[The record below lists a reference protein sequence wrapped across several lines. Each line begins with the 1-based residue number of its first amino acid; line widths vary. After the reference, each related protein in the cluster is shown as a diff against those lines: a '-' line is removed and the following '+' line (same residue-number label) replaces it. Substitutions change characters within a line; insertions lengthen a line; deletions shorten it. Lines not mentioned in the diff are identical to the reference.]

1 MSDAH
6 GHDAGH
12 EPAGFFRT
20 YLWTV
25 NHKMIGKQFLVMS
38 LLFLFIAGT
47 FALSLRW
54 QLAYPK
60 ISGSPTD
67 PADEGRNPK
76 PVPVIGTWLFSTA
89 EKRATAARIEPLK
102 EVLAKVVPAAAK
114 PELDAAFEKLFV
126 DRFIKVFE
134 KVPADLDLVKAA
146 GPELLEKLFGKTE
159 KPPDLAKLKSETL
172 NIVSTKA
179 MLGTVAPEQFMG
191 MTTLHG
197 LLMIFFVVIP
207 ILVGAFGN
215 FLIPLHVGTH
225 DMAFPILNAASFWVF
240 VLGAIIAVI
249 GLAIPDPL
257 SGAFNPAAGGW
268 TMYPPLSAT
277 PWASP
282 GMATGQTMVL
292 LAAVLVG
299 FSSIMGAVNYMTTI
313 LKMRAPGLSMWR
325 LPLTTWAQFITA
337 ILQLLAT
344 PVLAGALIMLLTDRL
359 LGTSFFMPGNLE
371 ISGKLSEHSGG
382 SVLLWQHV
390 FWFYSHPA
398 VYILVLPAMG
408 IASDLLAV
416 GCRKPIFG
424 YKAMVFSIAGI
435 AGLGFIVWA
444 HHMFVSGMNPNLAT
458 AFMVSTMMIALPSSI
473 KVFNWLG
480 TMWRGSIRF
489 DVPTLCALSFVSMF
503 IIGGLSGIFMAAT
516 PVDIFIH
523 DTYFIVAHF
532 HYVVFG
538 GSLFAVFGGIF
549 FWFPKMY
556 GRMMNP
562 GLGKLHWFLTFVF
575 FNTTFF
581 PMHIIGAG
589 GHMRRIAS
597 VMEYDWLKVFQPWN
611 VFITHSAIALGL
623 TQLIFV
629 FNFVWSMYKGQK
641 AEANPWQA
649 NTLEWT
655 IPSPAPE
662 HNYHGVPE
670 VHHGPYEYGVNPDKD
685 WIAQTEQGGGA
696 PPAH

>member
-1 MSDAH
+1 MMSSDAH
-6 GHDAGH
+6 AHDDHGHG
-12 EPAGFFRT
+12 PAGFFRT

-25 NHKMIGKQFLVMS
+25 NHKMIGKQFLLMS

-67 PADEGRNPK
+67 PKDPGVYAK
-76 PVPVIGTWLFSTA
+76 PVPIIGKWLF
-89 EKRATAARIEPLK
+89 ATAKDREKAE
-102 EVLAKVVPAAAK
+102 AA
-114 PELDAAFEKLFV
+114 
-126 DRFIKVFE
+126 IK
-134 KVPADLDLVKAA
+134 A
-146 GPELLEKLFGKTE
+146 GKTDSAE
-159 KPPDLAKLKSETL
+159 VQE
-172 NIVSTKA
+172 
-179 MLGTVAPEQFMG
+179 LGTVKPEQFMG

-240 VLGAIIAVI
+240 AVAAVIAVI

-277 PWASP
+277 PWSSP
-282 GMATGQTMVL
+282 GMSTGQTFVL
-292 LAAVLVG
+292 LAAILVG

-344 PVLAGALIMLLTDRL
+344 PVLAGALIMLLCDRS
-359 LGTSFFMPGNLE
+359 LGTSFFMPGGLQ
-371 ISGKLSEHSGG
+371 ISGKIPEHSGG

-416 GCRKPIFG
+416 GARKPIFG

-444 HHMFVSGMNPNLAT
+444 HHMFVSGMQPNLAT
-458 AFMVSTMMIALPSSI
+458 AFMVATMMIALPSSI

-480 TMWRGSIRF
+480 TIWRGSIRF

-523 DTYFIVAHF
+523 DTYYIVAHF

-556 GRMMNP
+556 GRMMDP
-562 GLGKLHWFLTFVF
+562 VLGKIHWFLTFVF
-575 FNTTFF
+575 FNATFF

-589 GHMRRIAS
+589 GHMRRISS
-597 VMEYDWLKVFQPWN
+597 VMEYDWLRVFQPWN
-611 VFITHSAIALGL
+611 RMITWSAIALGL
-623 TQLIFV
+623 TQLIFL
-629 FNFVWSMYKGQK
+629 FNFIWSIWKGQK
-641 AEANPWQA
+641 AESNPWQA

-662 HNYHGVPE
+662 HNYHVIPE
-670 VHHGPYEYGVNPDKD
+670 VHRGPYEYGVKEDKD
-685 WIAQTEQGGGA
+685 WLSQTDKEGGA
-696 PPAH
+696 PAAAH

>member
-1 MSDAH
+1 MSDSHGDAH
-6 GHDAGH
+6 GH
-12 EPAGFFRT
+12 EKLGFFRS
-20 YLWTV
+20 YLWST
-25 NHKMIGKQFLVMS
+25 NHKVIGKQFLITS
-38 LLFLFIAGT
+38 LFFLFIAGS

-54 QLAYPK
+54 QLAYPA
-60 ISGSPTD
+60 IPDNPTTVE
-67 PADEGRNPK
+67 DEGKLAK
-76 PVPVIGTWLFSTA
+76 PVPVIGKWLF
-89 EKRATAARIEPLK
+89 ATAK
-102 EVLAKVVPAAAK
+102 ERAAAAEELAKAAK
-114 PELDAAFEKLFV
+114 EGRQPNLAVTTIGA
-126 DRFIKVFE
+126 
-134 KVPADLDLVKAA
+134 VK
-146 GPELLEKLFGKTE
+146 
-159 KPPDLAKLKSETL
+159 
-172 NIVSTKA
+172 
-179 MLGTVAPEQFMG
+179 PEQFMA
-191 MTTLHG
+191 MTTMHG
-197 LLMIFFVVIP
+197 LIMIFFVVIP

-225 DMAFPILNAASFWVF
+225 DMAFPVLNAASFWVF
-240 VLGAIIAVI
+240 LLGAIIAVA
-249 GLAIPDPL
+249 GLAVPTE

-268 TMYPPLSAT
+268 TMYTPLSGV
-277 PWASP
+277 PWSSP
-282 GMATGQTMVL
+282 GMSTGQTMVL

-359 LGTSFFMPGNLE
+359 LGTSFFLPGGLDV
-371 ISGKLSEHSGG
+371 SGKAVEHSGG
-382 SVLLWQHV
+382 SVLLWQHI

-416 GCRKPIFG
+416 GARKPIFG
-424 YKAMVFSIAGI
+424 YKAMVYSIAGI

-444 HHMFVSGMNPNLAT
+444 HHMFVSGMNPTLAT

-480 TMWRGSIRF
+480 TLWRGSIRF

-538 GSLFAVFGGIF
+538 GSLFAVFGGVF

-562 GLGKLHWFLTFVF
+562 TLGFLHWVGTFVF
-575 FNTTFF
+575 FNLTFF
-581 PMHIIGAG
+581 PMHIIGGG

-597 VMEYDWLKVFQPWN
+597 VMEYDWIRVFQPWN
-611 VFITHSAIALGL
+611 VFITHSALALGFFQIL
-623 TQLIFV
+623 FV
-629 FNFVWSMYKGQK
+629 FNFFWSMYKGK
-641 AEANPWQA
+641 PAEANPWQA

-662 HNYHGVPE
+662 HNYVKPPD
-670 VHHGPYEYGVNPDKD
+670 VHHGPYEYGVSPDRDYLPQTDSGSNP
-685 WIAQTEQGGGA
+685 AGA
-696 PPAH
+696 H

>member
-1 MSDAH
+1 MSEH
-6 GHDAGH
+6 HDAGH
-12 EPAGFFRT
+12 AHDAHHGHEPLGFFRGYVWST
-20 YLWTV
+20 
-25 NHKMIGKQFLVMS
+25 NHKVIGKQFLLTS
-38 LLFLFIAGT
+38 LVFLFIAGT

-54 QLAYPK
+54 QLAYPNVPDN
-60 ISGSPTD
+60 PTTVESD
-67 PADEGRNPK
+67 GADAK
-76 PVPVIGTWLFSTA
+76 PVPLIGKWLFSTKAERANA
-89 EKRATAARIEPLK
+89 EKLIAEGKADHPDVRKIG
-102 EVLAKVVPAAAK
+102 VVK
-114 PELDAAFEKLFV
+114 
-126 DRFIKVFE
+126 
-134 KVPADLDLVKAA
+134 
-146 GPELLEKLFGKTE
+146 
-159 KPPDLAKLKSETL
+159 
-172 NIVSTKA
+172 
-179 MLGTVAPEQFMG
+179 PEQFTALTSM
-191 MTTLHG
+191 HG
-197 LLMIFFVVIP
+197 LLMIFFVIIP

-225 DMAFPILNAASFWVF
+225 DMAFPVLNAASYWVF
-240 VLGAIIAVI
+240 FLACVIAVV
-249 GLAIPDPL
+249 GLFAADV
-257 SGAFNPAAGGW
+257 PAAAGW
-268 TMYPPLSAT
+268 TMYPPLSAVS
-277 PWASP
+277 WSSP
-282 GMATGQTMVL
+282 GMDTGMTFVL
-292 LAAVLVG
+292 IAAILVG

-337 ILQLLAT
+337 VLQLLAT
-344 PVLAGALIMLLTDRL
+344 PVLAGALIMLMCDRL
-359 LGTSFFMPGNLE
+359 LGTSFFLPGNLDV
-371 ISGKLSEHSGG
+371 SNKAVEHSGG

-398 VYILVLPAMG
+398 VYILILPAMG

-416 GCRKPIFG
+416 GARKPIFG

-444 HHMFVSGMNPNLAT
+444 HHMFVSGMNPHLAT
-458 AFMVSTMMIALPSSI
+458 AFMISTMMIALPSSI

-489 DVPTLCALSFVSMF
+489 DYPTLCAISFVSMF

-562 GLGKLHWFLTFVF
+562 ALGYIHWALTFVF
-575 FNTTFF
+575 FNLTFF
-581 PMHIIGAG
+581 PMHIIGGG

-597 VMEYDWLKVFQPWN
+597 VMEYDWLRVFQPWN
-611 VFITHSAIALGL
+611 VFITHSAIALGFF
-623 TQLIFV
+623 QLLFV
-629 FNFVWSMYKGQK
+629 VNFFWSMYFGKK
-641 AEANPWQA
+641 AEGNPWQA

-662 HNYHGVPE
+662 HNYVAPPM
-670 VHHGPYEYGVNPDKD
+670 VHHGPYEYGVTPDRD
-685 WIAQTEQGGGA
+685 WVPQTDA
-696 PPAH
+696 SFPPEAHKA